1 MRIRDWSS
9 DVCSSDLHQ
18 HADAAIFGAH
28 DLLFGYFAVGEDKLG
43 GRRAAHADLV
53 DLLPDREPRHI
64 LFDQESGDTAR
75 SRLGASLGVDD
86 QSVAVRRVGDPEFGD
101 LAAISVPPP
110 VGPTM
115 HSTDSPARPRFGPVK
130 ASPTHAD

>member
-64 LFDQESGDTAR
+64 LFDQEGGDPAR
-75 SRLGASLGVDD
+75 SSLGARLGVAD
-86 QSVAVRRVGDPEFGD
+86 QHVSFSRVWNRTDAVAGTSVYVRSNIGGRHN
-101 LAAISVPPP
+101 
-110 VGPTM
+110 TKKK
-115 HSTDSPARPRFGPVK
+115 RK
-130 ASPTHAD
+130 